1 MKRAFS
7 LILVALAAAGCGS
20 DDGDEADRTEA
31 PPRSGEL
38 TRFQSPRIAFTF
50 DYPKGFVAEKRP
62 REQVLARVGV
72 ERGSRL
78 NAIKVRR
85 TARRALNP
93 DRYLGDFQ
101 RDFARTV
108 GTVAKR
114 EERIGDLDTGVLEF
128 DDTVEQGGEKVDFHS
143 SSYFFTGAGQTW
155 QVECI
160 ADAEHRAEI
169 DAACRTALESVDFAR

>member
-1 MKRAFS
+1 VRKGLWLAF
-7 LILVALAAAGCGS
+7 AAALLSGCGS
-20 DDGDEADRTEA
+20 DDDNVASPEEVPRQTRVFESDRI
-31 PPRSGEL
+31 P
-38 TRFQSPRIAFTF
+38 FTF
-50 DYPKGFVAEKRP
+50 EYPKGLVAEQRP

-85 TARRALNP
+85 TARRELEP
-93 DRYLGDFQ
+93 ERYLGDFQ

-108 GTVAKR
+108 GAVEKR
-114 EERIGDLDTGVLEF
+114 EERIGHLDMGVLAF
-128 DDTVEQGGEKVDFHS
+128 DDRLEQAGESVDFHS

-160 ADAEHRAEI
+160 ADAEHQAQIE
-169 DAACRTALESVDFAR
+169 AACRTALESVDFAR

>member
-1 MKRAFS
+1 VRKGLWLAFAVMLLS
-7 LILVALAAAGCGS
+7 GCGS
-20 DDGDEADRTEA
+20 DDDHPDAAPRADKLNTFA
-31 PPRSGEL
+31 
-38 TRFQSPRIAFTF
+38 SPRIPFTF
-50 DYPKGFVAEKRP
+50 DYPKHFVAEKRP

-72 ERGSRL
+72 KRGSRL

-101 RDFARTV
+101 RDFQRSV
-108 GTVAKR
+108 GTVEKH

-128 DDTVEQGGEKVDFHS
+128 DDRVKEGGEKVEFRS

-155 QVECI
+155 QLECI
-160 ADAEHRAEI
+160 ADAEYRAEI
-169 DAACRTALESVDFAR
+169 DAACRTALESVDFRR